1 MLKKGVRLIWR
12 QVRGCLE
19 DQRCSKAME
28 HGQAALEK
36 LQEERSEQAAS
47 EKAKSD
53 TGSDKK
59 EMGKAPKKGQARLY
73 PSLSELEDSDTST
86 SMESEEDEKEEE
98 ADMTP
103 LESLRQSMYQMKI
116 RKKAREKQNSGQ
128 NKEGRRSLTPSAPPP
143 YPEVVGTEGGM
154 TFNPEVWR
162 EVRTGMLT
170 AFPVFQDQQGNRY
183 HEPLDFKTVK
193 ALAESVRTYGISAA
207 FTMAQVEALH
217 RYAMTPADWT
227 NLARACLPP
236 GQYLDRKA
244 FFIEFANIQAA
255 RNLAA
260 GDAQAAWDADMLL
273 GQGRFAAQ
281 QNGYPRQVYDQI
293 NILATRTW
301 KSLLNKGEV
310 IGN

>member
-1 MLKKGVRLIWR
+1 
-12 QVRGCLE
+12 
-19 DQRCSKAME
+19 
-28 HGQAALEK
+28 
-36 LQEERSEQAAS
+36 
-47 EKAKSD
+47 
-53 TGSDKK
+53 
-59 EMGKAPKKGQARLY
+59 
-73 PSLSELEDSDTST
+73 
-86 SMESEEDEKEEE
+86 
-98 ADMTP
+98 
-103 LESLRQSMYQMKI
+103 MKI

-143 YPEVVGTEGGM
+143 YPEVVGAEGGM

-236 GQYLDRKA
+236 GQYLDWKA
-244 FFIEFANIQAA
+244 FFIEFANVQAA

-281 QNGYPRQVYDQI
+281 QNGYPPQVYDQI
-293 NILATRTW
+293 NTLATHAW
-301 KSLLNKGEV
+301 KSLPNKGEV
-310 IGN
+310 IGNLTKITQGPVEPFSDFVARMVEAAGKIFGDPDTAMPFVKQLVYEQCNKECRAAINPHRSRGLEYWMKACREVGGPLTNAGLAAAVLRLGNKIR